1 MGEKCFSKREPL
13 YKVVLILLSV
23 MIIFSGCGKNN
34 PTNNIS
40 VHENTP
46 IPTATI
52 HVTDEPFSVCN
63 LLTEEEKY
71 QFFLES
77 PLISVEENGGCRV
90 SNQWETRSLV
100 FVITQAQQ
108 ADQAVR
114 YFTAK
119 LDENWN
125 DPDINSLI
133 STTLESGTALELNAF
148 IQSTQS
154 IYRALEYRWEPLL
167 TIGDSAIF
175 HYLPDA
181 ATAII
186 EVVDSDRYIRVG
198 LYGFSINE
206 AREKMIEVVKIIAA
220 VAPNPLELPF
230 AFVVEENSVSTTEGN
245 LDEIPSVSS
254 VLLSRKEIYFGDL
267 CGDESTLLLVT
278 LRNQETVNQVYFI
291 YRLESETETNPNWT
305 TVTMTKG
312 DNQEWTVNLSAEK
325 NFSAYQLVNAARVNY
340 GIAVIYR
347 INQVYRSPEFND
359 LIIYQCNLE
368 LKPKQ

>member
-1 MGEKCFSKREPL
+1 MHL
-13 YKVVLILLSV
+13 NKVALILFSGMV
-23 MIIFSGCGKNN
+23 IFSGCVKKN
-34 PTNNIS
+34 PTESIFTP
-40 VHENTP
+40 ENTP

-52 HVTDEPFSVCN
+52 QVADEPFSVCD

-77 PLISVEENGGCRV
+77 PLISEEENGGCRV
-90 SNQWETRSLV
+90 SNQWETRSIV
-100 FVITQAQQ
+100 FVIAQAQQ

-125 DPDINSLI
+125 DPDINLLI

-154 IYRALEYRWEPLL
+154 IYQALEYRWEPLL

-181 ATAII
+181 ATSII

-230 AFVVEENSVSTTEGN
+230 AFVVKENSVSTMESN
-245 LDEIPSVSS
+245 LEEIPSVSS
-254 VLLSRKEIYFGDL
+254 VFLSRKEIYFGDL
-267 CGDESTLLLVT
+267 CGDESTLLQVT
-278 LRNQETVNQVYFI
+278 LRNQETVNQVYFV

-305 TVTMTKG
+305 TVTMNKG
-312 DNQEWTVNLSAEK
+312 DNQEWTVNLSAER
-325 NFSAYQLVNAARVNY
+325 NFSAYQLINAARVTY

-359 LIIYQCNLE
+359 LVIYQCNLE
-368 LKPKQ
+368 LKP